1 MIRSDKE
8 KQMIKIPVILDTD
21 PGVDDFMAIMLANSS
36 DRLDIK
42 AVTVVAG
49 NQTLKKTSKN
59 ALDIAS
65 FLNMKT
71 RIAKGAEKPVNK
83 EIEIADE
90 VHGESGI
97 GSVVLPDGNLEFDSD
112 YAWDVMYQEAVKAEG
127 KLQIIAVGPLT
138 NVAVA
143 ILKYRDL
150 KKYVDRIV
158 LMGGSTD
165 YGNNGVYSEFN
176 IWEDSFAADI
186 VFKSEIPV
194 TMVGLNV
201 TMNTVLTESHIK
213 ELKSIKSAVSKEAG
227 ELLDSMSRF
236 YRSLGRDFIPLHDA
250 LAVAGVISPS
260 LLECRDYYVAV
271 ETRRGLNEGRTVVDI
286 DRSHRD
292 RLPNASVAVKG
303 NTEMFVDMLRK
314 MLEYYQ

>member
-65 FLNMKT
+65 FLKMKT

-150 KKYVDRIV
+150 KHYVDRIV

-165 YGNNGVYSEFN
+165 YGNNGV
-176 IWEDSFAADI
+176 
-186 VFKSEIPV
+186 
-194 TMVGLNV
+194 
-201 TMNTVLTESHIK
+201 
-213 ELKSIKSAVSKEAG
+213 
-227 ELLDSMSRF
+227 
-236 YRSLGRDFIPLHDA
+236 
-250 LAVAGVISPS
+250 
-260 LLECRDYYVAV
+260 
-271 ETRRGLNEGRTVVDI
+271 
-286 DRSHRD
+286 
-292 RLPNASVAVKG
+292 
-303 NTEMFVDMLRK
+303 
-314 MLEYYQ
+314 